1 MPREWKQREVEELEG
16 LLDEYP
22 LVGIISM
29 HKLPAPQLQG
39 IRKDLHGDAKIRM
52 SRKTLMKIALD
63 EVERDNIKEIER
75 FLRGECA
82 FIFTEMNPFQLNK
95 YLRKNKSSAPAKAGD
110 TAPRDID
117 VSEGN
122 TGIDPGPAIGKLQNA
137 GLPTSVEEG
146 KIYIQ
151 EDTVVVE
158 EGEEISEEVAQALGM
173 LEMEPMEIGLNLQGV
188 WEDGVIFEPEELEID
203 IEKYRGDIESA
214 HARAVNLSV
223 DSGYVTEETAP
234 LVLSRAWEE
243 ARNLAINAEILE
255 EEIVEDI
262 IKKAYTEGKNI
273 QSRIEEVS

>member
-1 MPREWKQREVEELEG
+1 
-16 LLDEYP
+16 
-22 LVGIISM
+22 
-29 HKLPAPQLQG
+29 
-39 IRKDLHGDAKIRM
+39 
-52 SRKTLMKIALD
+52 MKIALD

-203 IEKYRGDIESA
+203 IEKYLGDIESA